1 MHERHDQTTDKA
13 PLVVICSAA
22 GELGVF
28 LRHLLACD
36 GLRVALAATKEDAL
50 SKIVE
55 QEALLALID
64 CDLDGALAL
73 CRAVREEK
81 GSSDCRILG
90 LIGQDLS
97 STYPSFL
104 SAGMDDALMRP
115 AEPKAILDAVRRLTV
130 QAAFGNQP
138 VIIHGDIEIDL
149 RARRV
154 WRGGREIMLT
164 RIEFELLVILAKKPM
179 AVHSRQ
185 ALIAGAWP
193 KGVYVEPRTVTI
205 HIGRLRRRLMGDGGR
220 DLIRTIRGSGYALE
234 QSMSEQ
240 LRE

>member
-1 MHERHDQTTDKA
+1 MHERHEQAIDRA

-22 GELGVF
+22 GELAVF
-28 LRHLLACD
+28 LRHLLASD

-55 QEALLALID
+55 QKALLALID

-73 CRAVREEK
+73 CRAVRNTEA
-81 GSSDCRILG
+81 SSNCRILG
-90 LIGQDLS
+90 LIGQNLS
-97 STYPSFL
+97 ATYPSFL

-115 AEPKAILDAVRRLTV
+115 VEPKAILDAVRRLTG
-130 QAAFGNQP
+130 QAASGNQP
-138 VIIHGDIEIDL
+138 VITHDDIKIDL

-154 WRGGREIMLT
+154 WRGSREIMLT

-193 KGVYVEPRTVTI
+193 RGVYVEPRTVTI
-205 HIGRLRRRLMGDGGR
+205 HVGRLRRRLMGDAGR

-234 QSMSEQ
+234 QNMSEE
-240 LRE
+240 LKE